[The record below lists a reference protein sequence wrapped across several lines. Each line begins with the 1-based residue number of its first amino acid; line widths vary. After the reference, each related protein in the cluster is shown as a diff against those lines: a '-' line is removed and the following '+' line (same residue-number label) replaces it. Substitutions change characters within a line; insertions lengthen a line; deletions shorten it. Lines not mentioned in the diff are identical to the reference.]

1 MAGGRPSG
9 PKTRCSGQ
17 WTEAR
22 FRSFIKGNLR
32 SATRK
37 WAPIQEVAKEARRG
51 RGLYLCAGCS
61 EIKQKT
67 TIEDGKRV
75 NNCNVDHIDP
85 AVDPAKGWEGY
96 DILIERM
103 FCEKDNLQV
112 LCHACHQVKSNEEK
126 EIAKQRRANDKYDE
140 EE

>member
-22 FRSFIKGNLR
+22 FKSFIKGNLR
-32 SATRK
+32 STTRK
-37 WAPIQEVAKEARRG
+37 WAPIQEVAREARRG
-51 RGLYLCAGCS
+51 RGLYLCAECG

-67 TIEDGKRV
+67 EQLDGKRV
-75 NNCNVDHIDP
+75 NNCNVDHILP
-85 AVDPAKGWEGY
+85 AVDPAVGWQGW
-96 DILIERM
+96 DVLIDRM

-112 LCHACHQVKSNEEK
+112 LCHICHLAKSNEEK
-126 EIAKQRRANDKYDE
+126 EIAKQRRNGNDEDE
-140 EE
+140 